1 LSGKGY
7 TMPLARLALLI
18 VCVIV
23 AAAVTVWLLTQG
35 GAGVMIAAL
44 PAFMIAAVAFK
55 LLRK

>member
-1 LSGKGY
+1 
-7 TMPLARLALLI
+7 MPLARLALLI